1 MLEPKLKL
9 FKQRLLRAHTSLGIF
24 LSLFMYVCLFFGIF
38 AIFLPFIQVWEKPS
52 RHFEVK
58 NTKEINYSSII
69 DTVISKP
76 DFPKNNIR
84 VKLPGYKNDPALRIS
99 HQFIEEEIYNPSTGI
114 KQENENKQSKLAFF
128 LNQMHYGQ
136 FFSIFGRLFF
146 GFVAVGVMF
155 LIVGGLLLLV
165 YIKFQ
170 KNGKNQKSTFSK
182 LHRNLFI
189 LTCIPL
195 FLITLTGA
203 LMNVGFKGAA
213 PLASY
218 ISKGEKNNVFSL
230 VRPVLMPKEK
240 SVKRANINVKM
251 LSIKVLLK
259 KAKKIN
265 PQLNIE
271 ELKLI
276 NWKDKTARIEFLG
289 YNPYKPFLNGIYNR
303 PKIILS
309 AVDASLIKNIKVLDR
324 SWSVLLTDSLYFLHL
339 LYGVDIFTKVF
350 VSILMLLSCFAI
362 AFGVMHYLEKQAKIF
377 DEKIPFYHGLGKF
390 SLALMIGV
398 LPATALLFNLQWLL
412 PFDMNNRIFVQQAL
426 FFNLWL
432 ATLTWS
438 FYRLSSYKAAKE
450 FLYLAGILFIL
461 APLVHFKSS
470 GFSALDLYEKN
481 MTSILSVDI
490 VLTLLGLI
498 LLIISYKLPKT
509 RKESQYFWNK
519 KHQGLSNEE

>member
-1 MLEPKLKL
+1 MQEPTVKL

-24 LSLFMYVCLFFGIF
+24 LSLFMYICLFFGMF

-52 RHFEVK
+52 RHFEVN

-69 DTVISKP
+69 DTVISNP
-76 DFPKNNIR
+76 DFPKNNIKI
-84 VKLPGYKNDPALRIS
+84 KLPGYKNDPALRIS
-99 HQFIEEEIYNPSTGI
+99 HQFIEEQIYNPNTGL
-114 KQENENKQSKLAFF
+114 KQENEGKNSKLAFF

-136 FFSIFGRLFF
+136 FFSIYGRLLF

-170 KNGKNQKSTFSK
+170 KNGKNQKASFSK

-203 LMNVGFKGAA
+203 FMNVGFKGAA

-218 ISKGEKNNVFSL
+218 ISKGEKNNVFAL

-240 SVKRANINVKM
+240 SVKSANINVKM
-251 LSIKVLLK
+251 LSISVLLK
-259 KAKKIN
+259 KAKEIN
-265 PQLNIE
+265 PQLNVE

-276 NWKDKTARIEFLG
+276 NWKDKTARVEFVG

-309 AVDASLIKNIKVLDR
+309 AVDASVIKNIRVLDR

-350 VSILMLLSCFAI
+350 VSFLMLLSCFAI
-362 AFGVMHYLEKQAKIF
+362 AFGVMHWLEKQAKVF
-377 DEKIPFYHGLGKF
+377 DEKIPFYHGFGKF

-426 FFNLWL
+426 FFNAWL
-432 ATLTWS
+432 ATLSWS
-438 FYRLSSYKAAKE
+438 FYRLSSYKASKE
-450 FLYLAGILFIL
+450 FLGLAGVLFII
-461 APLVHFKSS
+461 APFIHFISS
-470 GFSALDLYEKN
+470 GFSALDLYKKN

-490 VLTLLGLI
+490 TLFLLGLI
-498 LLIISYKLPKT
+498 LLIISYKLPTT
-509 RKESQYFWNK
+509 REKPQYFWNK
-519 KHQGLSNEE
+519 KYKGLTNES